1 MQRRSFLALPLAA
14 RAASSSLRSRLMKS
28 VEAIETVDTH
38 EHILPEKQRVS
49 EPITFQTL
57 AGHYAVNDAISAG
70 LSPKSPDF
78 LKFWP
83 QIRFTGYGQA
93 LRIAIRDIY
102 GIAEISERTLP
113 KIDAAI
119 AAKNKPGLYHDI
131 LTRRCRMKTCINDQ
145 YWAPVPAPVDKEF
158 FVLAQKFDG
167 FIMPITPG
175 GVQVLERQSDSSITG
190 VAGLKR
196 TMEKQFDR
204 ALKAGMVTIKSTAA
218 YQRDLYFR
226 EVSSEDAER
235 SFQAVMKGAEP
246 DSRERRPYRDLADHM
261 FHHLCSLADAHR
273 VPFQVH
279 TGTQAG
285 NGNYVANTKPAQLTN
300 VVLKFPRVQFD
311 LFHIGY
317 PYWRECLI
325 LAKTFP
331 NVYADFCWM
340 HIITPTGARAA
351 LHEFL
356 DSVPANKIMG
366 FGGDYRYP
374 ELSYAHLV
382 IARRNIVE
390 VLAERTEAGQN
401 TESDAAELAR
411 MLLHDNPAALF
422 LNGER
427 ATG

>member
-1 MQRRSFLALPLAA
+1 MKRRTLLALPVVA
-14 RAASSSLRSRLMKS
+14 RAASTALRTRLTRFVES
-28 VEAIETVDTH
+28 VETVDTH
-38 EHILPEKQRVS
+38 EHILPERQRTS
-49 EPITFQTL
+49 EPVDFDTL

-70 LSPKSPDF
+70 LEPKSRDF

-83 QIRFTGYGQA
+83 RVKFTGYGEA

-102 GIAEISERTLP
+102 GVAEIGERTLP
-113 KIDAAI
+113 RINEAI
-119 AAKNKPGLYHDI
+119 AAKNKPGLYRDI
-131 LTRRCRMKTCINDQ
+131 LKGRCRMRICLNDQ
-145 YWAPVPAPVDKEF
+145 YWAAIPTPVDREF

-167 FIMPITPG
+167 FVMPITP
-175 GVQVLERQSDSSITG
+175 TG
-190 VAGLKR
+190 VRKLEQESDTEISGLAGLKR
-196 TMEKQFDR
+196 AMENQFAR
-204 ALKAGMVTIKSTAA
+204 ALKAGMVAVKSTAA

-226 EVSSEDAER
+226 EVSQADAER
-235 SFQAVMKGAEP
+235 SFTAMIKGVEP
-246 DSRERRPYRDLADHM
+246 ASAERRPYRDLADHM

-279 TGTQAG
+279 TGMQAG
-285 NGNYVANTKPAQLTN
+285 NGNFIAQTKPAQLTN
-300 VVLKFPRVQFD
+300 LFLKFPRVQFD

-317 PYWRECLI
+317 PYWRECLV
-325 LAKTFP
+325 LAKMHP

-340 HIITPTGARAA
+340 HILTPTGARTA

-374 ELSYAHLV
+374 ELSYGHLV
-382 IARRNIVE
+382 MARRNIVQ

-401 TESDAAELAR
+401 TENEAAELAR

-422 LNGER
+422 LGR